1 MNRITQRVAQSTGTW
16 MACLLLQACHYLPMP
31 SNRETYPL
39 ELQQQSQAQIQARR
53 LEATTHSLSDKAA
66 IFESRI
72 FGEFR
77 HPEHYLFGKEKHALQ
92 PLKLDLESTA
102 LILAGTAAKYAVT
115 QEPDDLHTIH
125 RILDSLQLLDDIN
138 GRDGFLPYIVESP
151 GLEIIKGNT
160 HSNAYAQLMFAYVS
174 VIQQVPDNAA
184 HARIRLQAKA
194 MADYFIKYEFTMHNA
209 AGEPIEVSD
218 LHPSSWQH
226 SRSRILDLLL
236 IAESL
241 RSLLPAEDPA
251 VLQLQNTIRQAEKA
265 GYLRKI
271 QRLQFQ
277 FLGYKVPTHSS
288 DWLNFL
294 RLYTLT
300 RISDRAAYHEAW
312 ERHYHALKEEQ
323 NPFYA
328 VLYQDVSQKAAIL
341 NMMHSFPLTR
351 NNDPILPDETVILNP
366 HPLYK
371 KHSRTVEALTPL
383 PIYQR
388 PADNFEWKRNP
399 YRTRGHL
406 TRHTPIEYGGIDF
419 YIAYW
424 FGRQNGLI
432 DEPAPKDNTGGVADG
447 EESPTLPLRP

>member
-1 MNRITQRVAQSTGTW
+1 MTQRITRSTGTL

-31 SNRETYPL
+31 SNEETYPL
-39 ELQQQSQAQIQARR
+39 ELQQQSQAQIRAQRI
-53 LEATTHSLSDKAA
+53 EATTHSLSEKAA
-66 IFESRI
+66 IFEEQI

-77 HPEHYLFGKEKHALQ
+77 HPEHYLFGKQKRAHQ

-115 QEPDDLHTIH
+115 QDPADLHTIH
-125 RILDSLQLLDDIN
+125 RMLDSLQLMDDMN
-138 GRDGFLPYIVESP
+138 GRDGLLPYILESP
-151 GLEIIKGNT
+151 SLEIIKGNT
-160 HSNAYAQLMFAYVS
+160 HSNAYAQLMFALVT
-174 VIQQVPDNAA
+174 VRQQVPDDTA
-184 HARIRLQAKA
+184 HTHIRRQAKA
-194 MADYFIKYEFTMHNA
+194 MAGYFLKYQFTMHNA
-209 AGEPIEVSD
+209 SGQPIEVSD
-218 LHPSSWQH
+218 LHPSPWQF

-236 IAESL
+236 ISESL
-241 RSLLPAEDPA
+241 SNLLPADDPA
-251 VLQLQNTIRQAEKA
+251 VSQLQDVIRKAEKA
-265 GYLRKI
+265 GYMSKI

-300 RISDRAAYHEAW
+300 RISDRAAYHDAW
-312 ERHYHALKEEQ
+312 ERHYQALKAEHS
-323 NPFYA
+323 PFYA
-328 VLYQDVSQKAAIL
+328 VLYQDHSQQASIL
-341 NMMHSFPLTR
+341 STLDSFPLTR
-351 NNDPILPDETVILNP
+351 NNQPILPDETVRLNP

-406 TRHTPIEYGGIDF
+406 TPQSITEYAGIDF
-419 YIAYW
+419 YVVYW
-424 FGRQNGLI
+424 FGRLNGMI
-432 DEPAPKDNTGGVADG
+432 DD
-447 EESPTLPLRP
+447 SR